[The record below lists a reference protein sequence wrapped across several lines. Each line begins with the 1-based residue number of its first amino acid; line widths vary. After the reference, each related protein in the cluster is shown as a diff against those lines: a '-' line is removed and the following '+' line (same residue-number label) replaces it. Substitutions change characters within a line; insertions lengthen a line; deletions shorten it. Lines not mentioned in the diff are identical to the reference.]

1 MLDDRLAGKHR
12 IVAKIRKCLELA
24 ADTRGNATMRETAW
38 RQAQALIAKH
48 DLQLERFEAAGQ
60 PPAPPAMPD
69 PSSADWAAYW
79 ARRTSAEAL
88 AAGVRTTVLCADGH
102 FVPG

>member
-48 DLQLERFEAAGQ
+48 DLQLEKLMPSVSTPAAPVAPAQGSAEWAPYWAQRTAAEAA
-60 PPAPPAMPD
+60 
-69 PSSADWAAYW
+69 
-79 ARRTSAEAL
+79 R
-88 AAGVRTTVLCADGH
+88 AGVRTTVLCRDGWH
-102 FVPG
+102 VPG